1 LGPLEAILKAESE
14 KRATISA
21 NSGISGL
28 ARSFSTSMRRIS
40 GNVEQGEPQI
50 QLKDLMAV
58 RVLGSGTFGLVKLVV
73 HRNTGAEYAL
83 KTMSKKTVIDLRQE
97 KGVYRERDLMRELDS
112 PLLPALF
119 ATFSDSDNLY
129 MVLEYL
135 PGGEF
140 WGLMHEDPN
149 VLGYTNLG
157 GLPVQSAVF
166 YAANVVAAISH
177 MHSVG
182 ICYRDLK
189 PENMVIPSRLILF

>member
-1 LGPLEAILKAESE
+1 M
-14 KRATISA
+14 KRL
-21 NSGISGL
+21 SGGREDGAL
-28 ARSFSTSMRRIS
+28 
-40 GNVEQGEPQI
+40 QI
-50 QLKDLMAV
+50 QLRDLKAV

-73 HRNTGAEYAL
+73 HRTTGAEYAL
-83 KTMSKKTVIDLRQE
+83 KTMHKKTVLDLRQE
-97 KGVYRERDLMRELDS
+97 KGVYRERDLMRELES
-112 PLLPALF
+112 PLLPSLY
-119 ATFSDSDNLY
+119 ATFTDSDNLY

-140 WGLMHEDPN
+140 WGIMHEDPN

-157 GLPVQSAVF
+157 GLPAQSAVF

-189 PENMVIPSRLILF
+189 PENMVHNMTYLLILMKRC